1 MTDTLDIV
9 SKDILEKTNKL
20 TILISNQ
27 VCHHNAKDIQSEL
40 NGDELVTASLW
51 PKFGCPDWN
60 DGIQNARYEA
70 IDQACCGRRVKECWF
85 PCAVTTC
92 QRSSKYDSELNTGDL
107 LPEYPM

>member
-27 VCHHNAKDIQSEL
+27 VRHHNAKDIQSEL

-51 PKFGCPDWN
+51 HAFGCPDWN
-60 DGIQNARYEA
+60 DGIQNTRSEA
-70 IDQACCGRRVKECWF
+70 IHQACCGRRAKEC
-85 PCAVTTC
+85 
-92 QRSSKYDSELNTGDL
+92 
-107 LPEYPM
+107 